1 MTQRDRW
8 PPKDDVPFR
17 PPRPHPATQ
26 QHFLMLDGLR
36 GVAAI
41 AVAIYHACTVFGG
54 TQLLPKAFLA
64 VDFFFLLSGIVVAH
78 AYERR
83 LQQGQIREYFER
95 RLIRLYPMIIVGALL
110 GMSVIITSPAARGLS
125 AVALVYLGLSAAL
138 CLPIVRDNVYP
149 GNHSITPVN
158 GPSWSLFFEIFVN
171 AVYGFVAKRLTDTRL
186 VAISLT
192 AFLVEAVVIFKFN
205 GVGFGV
211 YIQDYKWGFVRVIF
225 PFFTG
230 VLINRTLAPR
240 MLPKSV
246 MAPMLLAIVL
256 VATFYVPTSGV
267 WNAVGELIAIG
278 IIYPCVIILAMR
290 LTVSSRQGRVLS
302 WLGAVSYPVYAIHS
316 PLFLWLA
323 RLQRASASR
332 FPVSPYWWIV
342 IAVAFALGCAWAA
355 YKIYDL
361 PVREALTATMKR
373 RYRSLASTGR
383 V

>member
-1 MTQRDRW
+1 MRQRDRS
-8 PPKDDVPFR
+8 PPKDDVSFR
-17 PPRPHPATQ
+17 PALPHPATQ

-41 AVAIYHACTVFGG
+41 AVAIYHACAVFGG

-78 AYERR
+78 AYEGR

-125 AVALVYLGLSAAL
+125 AAALVYLGLSAAL
-138 CLPIVRDNVYP
+138 CLPIVKDNVYP

-171 AVYGFVAKRLTDTRL
+171 AVYGFVAKRLTDARL
-186 VAISLT
+186 VALSLS
-192 AFLVEAVVIFKFN
+192 AFVVEAVVIFKFN
-205 GVGFGV
+205 GVAFGV

-230 VLINRTLAPR
+230 VLINRMLAPR

-256 VATFYVPTSGV
+256 VATFYVSASGV
-267 WNAVGELIAIG
+267 WNAVSDLIAIG

-323 RLQRASASR
+323 RLQRATASQ
-332 FPVSPYWWIV
+332 FPVSPYGWIV
-342 IAVAFALGCAWAA
+342 IAVAFALGCAWTA

-361 PVREALTATMKR
+361 PLREALTSTLKR
-373 RYRSLASTGR
+373 RYRSLAAAGR